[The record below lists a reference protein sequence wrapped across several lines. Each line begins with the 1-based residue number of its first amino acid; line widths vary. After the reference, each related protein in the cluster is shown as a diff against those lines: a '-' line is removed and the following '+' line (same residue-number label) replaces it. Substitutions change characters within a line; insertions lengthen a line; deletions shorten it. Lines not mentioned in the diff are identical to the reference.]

1 VQRHKLNKNAYLVH
15 HLKEVLAK
23 YGTIG
28 LFTEDAM
35 EIILHAIVNELA

>member
-1 VQRHKLNKNAYLVH
+1 VH

-28 LFTEDAM
+28 LFTEDSM
-35 EIILHAIVNELA
+35 ECIHAIVNELEATYTGIPL